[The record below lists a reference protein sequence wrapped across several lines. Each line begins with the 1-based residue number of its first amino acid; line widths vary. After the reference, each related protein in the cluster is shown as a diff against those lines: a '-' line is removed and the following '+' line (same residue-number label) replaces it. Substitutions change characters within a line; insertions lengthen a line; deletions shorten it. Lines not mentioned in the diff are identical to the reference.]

1 MPKIFVGLVAKKY
14 VAGKSIDDAVSTV
27 RELNNEGIAA
37 TIDLLGED
45 INDLFEAIH
54 PLQMYLDL
62 IEAIEKENIDS
73 NVSLKLSQL
82 GFGLDYDT
90 T

>member
-1 MPKIFVGLVAKKY
+1 M
-14 VAGKSIDDAVSTV
+14 
-27 RELNNEGIAA
+27 
-37 TIDLLGED
+37 GED